1 MRRGIQYL
9 LTRQKNN
16 PSKTVF
22 GSAYSYRQQHH
33 CTTPCI
39 CISNFTNYTTTTTAT
54 TTTTTTTTRK
64 YSNMSVSEMS
74 RGLGGRIEE
83 SFAAAKESGTAAFVS
98 FVTAG
103 YPSPEGEYRI
113 HYH

>member
-1 MRRGIQYL
+1 
-9 LTRQKNN
+9 
-16 PSKTVF
+16 
-22 GSAYSYRQQHH
+22 
-33 CTTPCI
+33 
-39 CISNFTNYTTTTTAT
+39 
-54 TTTTTTTTRK
+54 
-64 YSNMSVSEMS
+64 MSVSEMS

>member
-39 CISNFTNYTTTTTAT
+39 CISNFTNY
-54 TTTTTTTTRK
+54 TTTTRK